1 MNFSYALKLVLRNPR
16 RTFTYLF
23 GLALAV
29 GLFAGILFFVDV
41 MTRQMTTTAL
51 APVRI
56 DMIARVIKPD
66 MTLNDMATTLAQ
78 QRNVAVAEP
87 VIAADFAT
95 AAKVGGAQTSPAG
108 RLFALAP
115 SYFKNFDVL
124 QLSAGNF
131 DPNGAIVS
139 EAMATVQKLKLG
151 DTIAITFAG
160 ITDPVQLPI
169 TGIVNMDT
177 AEALF
182 ATPTGAEGGA
192 FADVVLVDSR
202 WFRDHLQTPLVALSI
217 NRPATLL
224 PTTLILELMTHI
236 KIDRAA
242 FPANPSVAALQAA
255 ALQREME
262 RSLPGQIKV
271 LDNVSRA
278 FKAAMADVLT
288 AKILFIF
295 LGLPGV
301 ALAAY
306 LSKFA
311 AELSAEAQRREL
323 GLLRTRGA
331 TPRQISV
338 IIAFTSLL
346 LAVMGSALGILV
358 GLLALVASNGGPAMA
373 ALNPFTPGF
382 NWSAFVASAGIAFG
396 AGIVLTFFAA
406 FLPVFGAMRNE
417 ITQERRRVRR
427 TDTAPFWKRAYLDL
441 ILISVA
447 IIVLVITQING
458 GFSVAG
464 AEGATLS
471 LSFYIFLAPFFAWM
485 GLTLLVLRLVE
496 RGLSSLSQ
504 RLAALFKRAFGDI
517 GEVAGK
523 SISRR
528 AANVSAATTIIA
540 LTLSFGIS
548 LALFQFT
555 YTTEKQRDA
564 KYVAGSDIRFTPSLN
579 APQTMDFAQ
588 KLLLPGVA
596 GVTGIVRDP
605 QALVGASNQSVYGI
619 DVPSFKQVAY
629 APDSFFVDGA
639 AQKTI
644 DAINSQVRSNAIG
657 NYAPSTAN
665 QVLDALAITPNGVI
679 FAVDQAQK
687 FNILVGD
694 SVLLRLFNPK
704 TKQFTEVKTLAVGMY
719 LQSPTSSQDS
729 DFILN
734 RDFMLKTIGSD
745 AMTFFLIK
753 TDGQAG
759 TVAHVT
765 DALRAQFKNVLPFRV
780 DSTDTV
786 INVDASSLTAMNL
799 SGLGAMERLY
809 TLLVISVGLAIFLL
823 AMINERQREFGAM
836 RALGANLNHLRRF
849 LFAEA
854 ATIGGLSL
862 IIGAVVGFG
871 LARMLV
877 LLLGVIFTVPTT
889 TLEVPWL
896 ELAVLGVLVVA
907 GMVISTL
914 ISSRRL
920 ATLKVVEALR
930 EL

>member
-1 MNFSYALKLVLRNPR
+1 MSVSYAIKLVLRNPR

-41 MTRQMTTTAL
+41 ITRQMTTTAL

-56 DMIARVIKPD
+56 DMIARAVKPD
-66 MTLNDMATTLAQ
+66 MNVSDIVTTLTG
-78 QRNVAVAEP
+78 QRNISAAEP
-87 VIAADFAT
+87 VISADFSSAS
-95 AAKVGGAQTSPAG
+95 KVGSNQISPAG
-108 RLFALAP
+108 RLFALSP
-115 SYFKNFDVL
+115 GYFNTFDVL
-124 QLSAGNF
+124 QLSQGAF
-131 DPNGAIVS
+131 DPTGVVVS
-139 EAMATVQKLKLG
+139 EAMATVQKLKIG
-151 DTIAITFAG
+151 DIIQMTFAG
-160 ITDPVQLPI
+160 VTDSVNLPI

-177 AEALF
+177 AEAMF
-182 ATPTGAEGGA
+182 VTPTGAEGSV
-192 FADVVLVDSR
+192 FADVVLVDLS
-202 WFRDHLQTPLVALSI
+202 WFHDHLQNHLLPLAMNMPASI
-217 NRPATLL
+217 L
-224 PTTLILELMTHI
+224 PTTTVMDMQVHI
-236 KIDRAA
+236 KINRAT
-242 FPANPSVAALQAA
+242 FPADPATAALQSA
-255 ALQREME
+255 ALQREIE
-262 RSLPGQIKV
+262 RPFPGQVKV

-278 FKAAMADVLT
+278 FKSAMSDVLT
-288 AKILFIF
+288 AKILFVF

-301 ALAAY
+301 ALSAY

-311 AELSAEAQRREL
+311 AELFAEAQRREL

-331 TPRQISV
+331 TPRQIAG
-338 IIAFTSLL
+338 IIAVTSLL
-346 LAVMGSALGILV
+346 LALMGSALGIVV
-358 GLLALVASNGGPAMA
+358 GVLALIASNGRQALE
-373 ALNPFTPGF
+373 ALNPFAMGF
-382 NWSAFVASAGIAFG
+382 DWTAFAKSAGIAFA

-406 FLPVFGAMRNE
+406 FLPVFGAMNNE

-427 TDTAPFWKRAYLDL
+427 ADKIPFWKRAYLDV
-441 ILISVA
+441 ILIGAA
-447 IIVLVITQING
+447 IVILVITQANG
-458 GFSVAG
+458 GFSMTG

-496 RGLSSLSQ
+496 RGLSSMSRGLTV
-504 RLAALFKRAFGDI
+504 LFKHVLGDI

-528 AANVSAATTIIA
+528 ASNISAATTIIA

-548 LALFQFT
+548 LALFQYT

-564 KYVAGSDIRFTPSLN
+564 QYVAGSDIRFAPSLN
-579 APQTMDFAQ
+579 APQTADFAQ
-588 KLLLPGVA
+588 KLMLPGVTD
-596 GVTGIVRDP
+596 VTGIVRDP
-605 QALVGASNQSVYGI
+605 QALVGSSNQSVYGI
-619 DVPSFKQVAY
+619 DVPSFKRVAY
-629 APDSFFVDGA
+629 APDTFFVDGT

-644 DAINSQVRSNAIG
+644 DAINSQVRSSAIV

-665 QVLDALAITPNGVI
+665 KVLDVLSNTPNGVLL
-679 FAVDQAQK
+679 AVDQAQK

-704 TKQFTEVKTLAVGMY
+704 TKQFADVKTVAVGMF
-719 LQSPTSSQDS
+719 LQFPTSSQDS

-753 TDGQAG
+753 TDEQAG
-759 TVAHVT
+759 TVARVSE
-765 DALRAQFKNVLPFRV
+765 ALKAQFKAVMPFRI
-780 DSTDTV
+780 DSIDTV
-786 INVDASSLTAMNL
+786 VNVDASSLTAMNL
-799 SGLGAMERLY
+799 TGLGTMELLY

-862 IIGAVVGFG
+862 MIGVVVGFG

-889 TLEVPWL
+889 TLEVPWT
-896 ELAVLGVLVVA
+896 ELIVLGVLVIVA
-907 GMVISTL
+907 MVLSTL